1 MIINK
6 EEILEKLEESINR
19 LEGTLTSSTLASDS
33 DEIGLKGDNLDPSD
47 DVTEN
52 IEVAEAALMVA
63 EGRIEQMIQ
72 VLSEEIDSL
81 RTLMERIEEEME

>member
-1 MIINK
+1 MINK

-19 LEGTLTSSTLASDS
+19 LEGALTSSTLASDS
-33 DEIGLKGDNLDPSD
+33 DEIGLKEDNLDPSD